1 MAVNVVNSAISSRRF
16 NRWAMVVGAVVLVA
30 GVIAIV
36 VTQFGNTAKTENT
49 SPTGPPI
56 AAAPKAQQNI
66 PFPKAAWRVANEF
79 LFTALPRKHLA
90 ESYAISHPDMRAGF
104 TLKQWESGNIPVT
117 YFPTAKVYRYN
128 WKNTN
133 YAHPRDVQQNVI
145 LVPKNGSG
153 EKAIY
158 AQIGVTKIGRGS
170 QAHWAVSYFSPLAG
184 PPVPTNK

>member
-1 MAVNVVNSAISSRRF
+1 MAVNVVNSALSSRRF
-16 NRWAMVVGAVVLVA
+16 NRWLLGIGAVVLVA
-30 GVIAIV
+30 GVIAV
-36 VTQFGNTAKTENT
+36 LVTQFGNTAKSENT
-49 SPTGPPI
+49 APTGKPI
-56 AAAPKAQQNI
+56 APPAKAQPNI
-66 PFPKAAWRVANEF
+66 KFPKAAWQVANEF
-79 LFTALPRKHLA
+79 LFTALPRKNLA

-104 TLKQWESGNIPVT
+104 TLKQWESGNLPVP

-145 LVPKNGSG
+145 LVPTKASG
-153 EKAIY
+153 QKAIY